1 MKKNTLRCIALLL
14 CSFVFSNSL
23 FADVSGDRIFIPT
36 KHTAGGKANWYGGSI
51 STRSIAVSNG
61 VVYGPLAGATPLGS
75 KGLAYFNSVD
85 NTWGVM
91 PTGQTNNGYGIATDD
106 NKNLLIQYNIN
117 ENSICKTFRIYKAA
131 SNFGGV
137 IDPTQYK
144 DITLDISSISEFC
157 RYFSA
162 SGNLWDGIG
171 YIYMTN
177 GSKAIRCTIN
187 ATGTAVGSNIMQYK
201 GHAITLPAHLASTVY
216 PNEDYLRLMHNGKY
230 MLSLRNSDE
239 TSVCPIT
246 VLDVDINWETSTC
259 SAPTTYQANYYQMPA
274 TAKFKGHELY
284 AHPYGYRNNSTNATT
299 NNTKFKVAVIIDR
312 SGALS
317 QAVSSQPYND
327 TNNAG
332 CYATVNAWC
341 EFEQINE
348 NKIGLYMLS
357 PKNGDTNALNE
368 IVRYD
373 ITYETYSGEIVI
385 NETDAPNRQD
395 AVLNWSQFNH
405 PCSGYK
411 VEYNTNYTNASGAQT
426 TDYVTLHENI
436 TATTATLKDIYWV
449 KSSGKRWE
457 RTYNFR
463 ITPLKSDGTA
473 VGHPITMSLTP
484 EFLAIPPSWEDTPY
498 RNYPG
503 YQKVQLFWKMPTYG
517 PSPDYYNVY
526 RDDIK
531 INADKIINYN
541 FLDTDIPAGK
551 HYYQIE
557 ACYNNIDSVCKNTKQ
572 EVIVDKRDPR
582 KTTYSIEQI
591 YNYPIGEK
599 VIPQGIY
606 SNLSTKVRYKQ
617 GQYYKGNWYIAQQF
631 DGNAT
636 ADDYTNKTTAYGGV
650 MRFSA
655 DSTKLKSEV
664 AGRVI
669 RFDITPAYQDGLST
683 SGPNVGIAMDE
694 GGNIFIR
701 RGGSSGA
708 NGNMLNGTSDK
719 RQSFVFELGFGH
731 IYLRNSDGSYNDP
744 IIVDLSKCQISDS
757 YGTDPLHGIYFGR
770 TDYYQMSGNLSTIGG
785 IAYLW
790 ISGGST
796 YRSNK
801 IKLTRTSST
810 AITATLVDKADI
822 PVDMIQVTEK
832 YSGVE
837 NYVFPVKY
845 LKANINNGDTT
856 YTEEYR
862 GDYIH
867 QLRSRVYA
875 NVKPTNNVATADTL
889 LPIYDTKSRI
899 NNAGGCTI
907 AWNGEIFLIT
917 PQCTYSQNSG
927 NFLVAM
933 GDRTKYDASG
943 NIVTDANG
951 SAIMLDNYYA
961 DLSNPYPVAQFTQD
975 LITDGTYNDANGN
988 WLYAVHGKIE
998 NEEEIGLTPGFT
1010 DPGEANC
1017 VYIYQYIPG
1026 IRFAKY
1032 RLLPN
1037 NYFPPTPVDLVIDN
1051 IYASTEYNPTMDL
1064 IRYDGTAKFGIALNS
1079 DETSTT
1085 GNVTYDIESYT
1096 YTLQD
1101 ANGNDVW
1108 TFIIKPDGTYTY
1120 THKQKQADGTYA
1132 TIENKAN
1139 ETSVTLI
1146 NEEYTSYI
1154 TDNTE
1159 GNDNT
1164 TEFKTH
1170 DAYFVVKVADLYRN
1184 TTYNSSVTV
1193 NYVNKD
1199 NVNDKHNSET
1209 YVDESSK
1216 NYTVADPTV
1225 EAVVAHKTLVSTND
1239 NDGDGIV
1246 NDLDNTNGIEDPDD
1260 NTDQYR
1266 VELNVDAPNTTEPV
1280 SYYKVTATSPNGTK
1294 YDITDFTLM
1303 IDGSVETDANGN
1315 KVLRDYIPGD
1325 YDFDSNEGKVFNES
1339 PDVSTL
1345 VWYQDVPYGTYA
1357 EGQTPKEW
1365 TYTIT
1370 AVYGGS
1376 NYEKIGQD
1384 ASGGDASPT
1393 NISTGIE
1400 EVYGDV
1406 EENLRAYPIP
1416 AYTTLTVKA
1425 SETIKSI
1432 SIYNL
1437 TGSEVLYVAGN
1448 NDTTMQIDVQSLAT
1462 GYYIMR
1468 VNNMNPIKI
1477 IKK

>member
-1 MKKNTLRCIALLL
+1 
-14 CSFVFSNSL
+14 
-23 FADVSGDRIFIPT
+23 
-36 KHTAGGKANWYGGSI
+36 
-51 STRSIAVSNG
+51 
-61 VVYGPLAGATPLGS
+61 
-75 KGLAYFNSVD
+75 
-85 NTWGVM
+85 
-91 PTGQTNNGYGIATDD
+91 
-106 NKNLLIQYNIN
+106 
-117 ENSICKTFRIYKAA
+117 
-131 SNFGGV
+131 
-137 IDPTQYK
+137 
-144 DITLDISSISEFC
+144 
-157 RYFSA
+157 
-162 SGNLWDGIG
+162 
-171 YIYMTN
+171 
-177 GSKAIRCTIN
+177 
-187 ATGTAVGSNIMQYK
+187 
-201 GHAITLPAHLASTVY
+201 
-216 PNEDYLRLMHNGKY
+216 
-230 MLSLRNSDE
+230 MLSLRSGD
-239 TSVCPIT
+239 TSVSPTTI
-246 VLDVDINWETSTC
+246 LDVDINWESGSITV
-259 SAPTTYQANYYQMPA
+259 PTTWQASYYQMPDV
-274 TAKFKGHELY
+274 TSFKGHELY
-284 AHPYGYRNNSTNATT
+284 AHPYGTRNYTSSTGVYHTVTDMNGNAV
-299 NNTKFKVAVIIDR
+299 KFPVAVILDR
-312 SGALS
+312 SGAYS
-317 QAVSSQPYND
+317 QTISSQP
-327 TNNAG
+327 NNGSGNKG

-341 EFEQINE
+341 VFEQIDANTM
-348 NKIGLYMLS
+348 GLYLLS
-357 PKNGDTNALNE
+357 PYNGTTSFNE
-368 IVRYD
+368 ISRYD

-744 IIVDLSKCQISDS
+744 ITVDLSKCQISDS

-1120 THKQKQADGTYA
+1120 THKQKQADGTYV

-1406 EENLRAYPIP
+1406 EENLRAYPVP
-1416 AYTTLTVKA
+1416 AYTTITVKA
-1425 SETIKSI
+1425 SEAISSI
-1432 SIYNL
+1432 SIYNMM
-1437 TGSEVLYVAGN
+1437 GSEVLYVAGN